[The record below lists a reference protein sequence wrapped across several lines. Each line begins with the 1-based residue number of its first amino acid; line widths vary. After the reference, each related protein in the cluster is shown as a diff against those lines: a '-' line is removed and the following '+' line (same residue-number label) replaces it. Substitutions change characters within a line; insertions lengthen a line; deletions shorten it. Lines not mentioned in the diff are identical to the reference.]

1 VAVSKLGYEALPLSV
16 KDRQEEEAWGSGV
29 GRRGCLSEP
38 LLST

>member
-1 VAVSKLGYEALPLSV
+1 MAVSKLGYEALPLSV

-29 GRRGCLSEP
+29 GRRGGLSEP